1 MSNNHPCLDDSSIN
15 LSIFFSFSL
24 FPFFSLHKKT
34 PPEISGGVLNNELA
48 MTYSHMGNPTLPSA
62 LRGFT
67 SEFGK

>member
-1 MSNNHPCLDDSSIN
+1 MNIYHFPVFSSAFLLIF
-15 LSIFFSFSL
+15 LFSIFST
-24 FPFFSLHKKT
+24 HKKT
-34 PPEISGGVLNNELA
+34 PPEISGGVSNNELA

>member
-1 MSNNHPCLDDSSIN
+1 MNEAFL
-15 LSIFFSFSL
+15 LYFYFIFSSFSSL
-24 FPFFSLHKKT
+24 FITHKKT
-34 PPEISGGVLNNELA
+34 PPEISGGVSNNELA